1 MNTKILYFDIIGGI
15 SGDMTLASLLN
26 LGVPKEIFLEE
37 LSKLNM
43 DNEFTIEIS
52 DKFENGIKGTK
63 VNVITKEQH
72 CHRNLID
79 IYEIIDD
86 SSLNTDI
93 KEKSK
98 KVFMTVAE
106 AEANVH
112 GTTIDKIHFHEV
124 GAIDSIVDIV
134 GSVILLDLLCIDKIY
149 ATSVPL
155 GSGFIKCDH
164 GIIPAAA
171 PATVEILKNV
181 PVKLNHVEG
190 ECTTPTGAA
199 IIKSLCDG
207 FIKEINLNVS
217 TIGYGVG
224 NKKFEK
230 PNLLRTFI
238 CEEEE
243 DSEEIVYEISA
254 NIDDMSCEIYSYLF
268 DKILNEGALDVYAQS
283 IYMKKSRPAYKIN
296 ILVEEKDLEK
306 FTNIILLETST
317 FGVRYNKY
325 NRCKLDRKFIDIDT
339 KYGPIKFKLGYYN
352 GKLIKVKP
360 EYEQC
365 KNIALS
371 LNIPIKEIYDCINIS
386 MNKEI
391 IKNLLT

>member
-43 DNEFTIEIS
+43 DNEFIIEIS

-79 IYEIIDD
+79 IYEIIDN

-155 GSGFIKCDH
+155 GSGFIKC
-164 GIIPAAA
+164 A
-171 PATVEILKNV
+171 
-181 PVKLNHVEG
+181 
-190 ECTTPTGAA
+190 
-199 IIKSLCDG
+199 
-207 FIKEINLNVS
+207 
-217 TIGYGVG
+217 
-224 NKKFEK
+224 
-230 PNLLRTFI
+230 
-238 CEEEE
+238 
-243 DSEEIVYEISA
+243 
-254 NIDDMSCEIYSYLF
+254 
-268 DKILNEGALDVYAQS
+268 
-283 IYMKKSRPAYKIN
+283 
-296 ILVEEKDLEK
+296 
-306 FTNIILLETST
+306 
-317 FGVRYNKY
+317 
-325 NRCKLDRKFIDIDT
+325 
-339 KYGPIKFKLGYYN
+339 
-352 GKLIKVKP
+352 
-360 EYEQC
+360 
-365 KNIALS
+365 
-371 LNIPIKEIYDCINIS
+371 
-386 MNKEI
+386 
-391 IKNLLT
+391 